1 MMTPTTTSWHEA
13 MAPLWRNNMAL
24 AQLLGLCPLL
34 AVTTTLVNGAAL
46 GVASGAVVVIAS
58 TAMAML
64 RRVLLPAM
72 RLLLAMLILAALVTV
87 LDLFTEAVLYDLH
100 EALGLFIPLILVNSG
115 LLAHA
120 ENVASRRSVGFTFL
134 SALATGTG
142 FLLVLA
148 TLGALREIVGRGT
161 LFAGAEMLAGA
172 DGSALAIELPFEG
185 MLVAIL
191 PPGAFFLMALLLA
204 LRNLFARRAA
214 TGGDRAA
221 PDAQR

>member
-1 MMTPTTTSWHEA
+1 MTPTTTSWQEA

-64 RRVLLPAM
+64 RRVLLPSV

-100 EALGLFIPLILVNSG
+100 EALGLFIPLIVVNSG

-161 LFAGAEMLAGA
+161 LFAGVEMLVGG
-172 DGSALAIELPFEG
+172 DSDALAIELPFRG

-191 PPGAFFLMALLLA
+191 PPGAFFFMALILA
-204 LRNLFARRAA
+204 LRNLFARPAA
-214 TGGDRAA
+214 TSSDPTA